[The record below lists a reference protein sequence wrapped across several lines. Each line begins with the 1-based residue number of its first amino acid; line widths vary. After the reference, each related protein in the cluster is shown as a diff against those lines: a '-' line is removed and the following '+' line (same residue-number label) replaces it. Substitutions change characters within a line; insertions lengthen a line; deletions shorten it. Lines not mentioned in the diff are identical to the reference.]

1 MDEEKRLHDLGEG
14 AVFPMGTENTAF
26 AAHFSGKSY
35 LKMLTHRG

>member
-1 MDEEKRLHDLGEG
+1 MDEEKRLHDLGG
-14 AVFPMGTENTAF
+14 GTAF